1 LKTLLLEGE
10 VFSGKGE
17 GTEFIKLPWVRKQIK
32 KKLGFTPYLGTLN
45 IRLTERIGFTPY
57 LGTLNIR
64 LTERSVILKNLLKN
78 AQGIEI
84 TPAEGFHRG
93 VCFKAYL
100 MGLECAV
107 VIPEVQ
113 DYPENTL
120 EVVAPTKLREHLKLK
135 DGSIIE
141 IKVLL
146 KK

>member
-1 LKTLLLEGE
+1 MKTLLLEGE

-17 GTEFIKLPWVRKQIK
+17 GAEFTKLSWVRKQIK
-32 KKLGFTPYLGTLN
+32 EKL
-45 IRLTERIGFTPY
+45 GFTPY

>member
-17 GTEFIKLPWVRKQIK
+17 GAEFTKLPWVRKQIK
-32 KKLGFTPYLGTLN
+32 EKL
-45 IRLTERIGFTPY
+45 GFTPY

>member
-1 LKTLLLEGE
+1 MKTLLLEGE

-17 GTEFIKLPWVRKQIK
+17 GAEFTKLPWVRKQIK
-32 KKLGFTPYLGTLN
+32 EKL
-45 IRLTERIGFTPY
+45 GFTPY

-120 EVVAPTKLREHLKLK
+120 EVVAPTKLREQLKLK

>member
-1 LKTLLLEGE
+1 LKTLLLKGE

-32 KKLGFTPYLGTLN
+32 EKL
-45 IRLTERIGFTPY
+45 GFTPY

>member
-1 LKTLLLEGE
+1 MKTLLLEGE

-17 GTEFIKLPWVRKQIK
+17 GAEFTKLPWVKKQIK
-32 KKLGFTPYLGTLN
+32 KKL
-45 IRLTERIGFTPY
+45 GFTPY

>member
-17 GTEFIKLPWVRKQIK
+17 GAEFIKLPWVRKQIK
-32 KKLGFTPYLGTLN
+32 EKL
-45 IRLTERIGFTPY
+45 GFTPY

>member
-1 LKTLLLEGE
+1 LKTLLLKGE

-17 GTEFIKLPWVRKQIK
+17 GAEFTKLPWVRKQIK
-32 KKLGFTPYLGTLN
+32 EKL
-45 IRLTERIGFTPY
+45 GFTPY

-146 KK
+146 EK

>member
-1 LKTLLLEGE
+1 LKTLLLKGE

-17 GTEFIKLPWVRKQIK
+17 GAEFIKLPWVRKQIK
-32 KKLGFTPYLGTLN
+32 EKL
-45 IRLTERIGFTPY
+45 GFTPY

>member
-1 LKTLLLEGE
+1 MKTLLLEGE

-17 GTEFIKLPWVRKQIK
+17 GTEFTKLPWVRKQIK
-32 KKLGFTPYLGTLN
+32 EKL
-45 IRLTERIGFTPY
+45 GFTPY

>member
-1 LKTLLLEGE
+1 MKTLLLEGE

-17 GTEFIKLPWVRKQIK
+17 GAEFTKLPWVRKQIK
-32 KKLGFTPYLGTLN
+32 EKL
-45 IRLTERIGFTPY
+45 GFTPY

>member
-1 LKTLLLEGE
+1 MKTLLLEGE

-17 GTEFIKLPWVRKQIK
+17 GAEFIKLPWVRKQIK
-32 KKLGFTPYLGTLN
+32 EKL
-45 IRLTERIGFTPY
+45 GFTPY

>member
-1 LKTLLLEGE
+1 MKTLLLKGE

-17 GTEFIKLPWVRKQIK
+17 GAEFTKLPWVRKQIK
-32 KKLGFTPYLGTLN
+32 EKL
-45 IRLTERIGFTPY
+45 GFTPY

-146 KK
+146 EK

>member
-1 LKTLLLEGE
+1 MKTLLLKGE

-17 GTEFIKLPWVRKQIK
+17 GADFTKLPWVRKQIK
-32 KKLGFTPYLGTLN
+32 EKL
-45 IRLTERIGFTPY
+45 GFTPY

>member
-17 GTEFIKLPWVRKQIK
+17 GAEFTKLPWVRKQIK
-32 KKLGFTPYLGTLN
+32 EKLGFTPY
-45 IRLTERIGFTPY
+45 P
-57 LGTLNIR
+57 GTLNIR

>member
-1 LKTLLLEGE
+1 MKTLLLEGE

-17 GTEFIKLPWVRKQIK
+17 STEFIKLPWVRKQIK
-32 KKLGFTPYLGTLN
+32 EKL
-45 IRLTERIGFTPY
+45 GFTPY

>member
-1 LKTLLLEGE
+1 MKTLLLEGE

-17 GTEFIKLPWVRKQIK
+17 GAEFTKLPWVRKQIK
-32 KKLGFTPYLGTLN
+32 EKLGFTPY
-45 IRLTERIGFTPY
+45 P
-57 LGTLNIR
+57 GTLNIR

>member
-1 LKTLLLEGE
+1 MKTLLLEGE

-17 GTEFIKLPWVRKQIK
+17 GAEFIKLPWVRKQIK
-32 KKLGFTPYLGTLN
+32 EKLGFTPYLGTLN
-45 IRLTERIGFTPY
+45 IRLTERSI
-57 LGTLNIR
+57 
-64 LTERSVILKNLLKN
+64 ILKNLLKN

>member
-32 KKLGFTPYLGTLN
+32 EKL
-45 IRLTERIGFTPY
+45 GFTPY

>member
-32 KKLGFTPYLGTLN
+32 EKL
-45 IRLTERIGFTPY
+45 GFTPY

-78 AQGIEI
+78 TQGIEI

>member
-1 LKTLLLEGE
+1 MKTLLLEGE

-32 KKLGFTPYLGTLN
+32 EKL
-45 IRLTERIGFTPY
+45 GFTPY

-120 EVVAPTKLREHLKLK
+120 EVVAPTKLREHFKLK

>member
-1 LKTLLLEGE
+1 LKTLLLKGE

-17 GTEFIKLPWVRKQIK
+17 GAEFTKLPWVRKQIK
-32 KKLGFTPYLGTLN
+32 EKL
-45 IRLTERIGFTPY
+45 GFTPY

>member
-1 LKTLLLEGE
+1 MKTLLLKGE

-17 GTEFIKLPWVRKQIK
+17 GAEFTKLPWVRKQIK
-32 KKLGFTPYLGTLN
+32 EKL
-45 IRLTERIGFTPY
+45 GFTPY

-120 EVVAPTKLREHLKLK
+120 EVVAPTKLRENILSLKM
-135 DGSIIE
+135 E
-141 IKVLL
+141 A
-146 KK
+146 

>member
-1 LKTLLLEGE
+1 MKTLLLKGE

-32 KKLGFTPYLGTLN
+32 EKL
-45 IRLTERIGFTPY
+45 GFTPY

>member
-32 KKLGFTPYLGTLN
+32 EKL
-45 IRLTERIGFTPY
+45 GFTPY

-120 EVVAPTKLREHLKLK
+120 EVVAPTKLREQLKLK

>member
-1 LKTLLLEGE
+1 MKTLLLEGE

-32 KKLGFTPYLGTLN
+32 EKL
-45 IRLTERIGFTPY
+45 GFTPY

>member
-1 LKTLLLEGE
+1 MKTLLLKGE

-17 GTEFIKLPWVRKQIK
+17 GAEFTKLPWVRKQIK
-32 KKLGFTPYLGTLN
+32 EKL
-45 IRLTERIGFTPY
+45 GFTPY